1 VVAFALLVAGIGEDF
16 EPSDELSLAVRALA
30 FSIIT
35 FSGLEGFRAVTGR
48 DMTASCF
55 CGFPGESGFP
65 GEANRGDCGKVLELD
80 DFGDKILIS
89 ASRINL
95 GNSSGLSSRR
105 IRIVALLGVVERN
118 VRVTCSWGILLVRK
132 VTWVATDMSVVCTAT
147 VGTSQNKIK
156 HTWKV

>member
-1 VVAFALLVAGIGEDF
+1 VAGRTGAAAALVAAFVVVFLAWVVAFALLVAGIGEDF

-89 ASRINL
+89 ASRI
-95 GNSSGLSSRR
+95 
-105 IRIVALLGVVERN
+105 
-118 VRVTCSWGILLVRK
+118 
-132 VTWVATDMSVVCTAT
+132 TWETARD
-147 VGTSQNKIK
+147 
-156 HTWKV
+156 